1 MRIIT
6 LTSTALFLTI
16 NSLCGQI
23 THEDYSA
30 NYRNAITPGYYLGFS
45 TLHDKLRKIRLPEN
59 VSKPSSFFNSIFL
72 DFHYSNQEFSV
83 GFYDQEAYKNNDL
96 ENGIMYDSNRSNA
109 IGIGSPPGDDTA
121 FGRGHEIE
129 HTLYG
134 ITLGFALGD
143 NPNLDVRI
151 PLAVSHFETESDN
164 LDDTSFS
171 GGIELFPNY
180 RINKYVA
187 WGVNFSH
194 IGNTSDYP
202 IFDESMTSVSFEAMA
217 ESSPAYG
224 MNWSGRLSA
233 GHYYPSNDI
242 NENSFWLWKGSL
254 ALHYQLHEDFTFL
267 PYFGIN
273 YSPTEDA
280 LTDDLWVDY
289 GIEFLLMPNSPWNF
303 SFGLAGVGGHNVIE
317 EGMEFYFSA
326 KGNF

>member
-1 MRIIT
+1 MKKIFI
-6 LTSTALFLTI
+6 LGIVSALVSHFSFGGHLI
-16 NSLCGQI
+16 
-23 THEDYSA
+23 HEEYKADY
-30 NYRNAITPGYYLGFS
+30 RKAITPGYYLGFS
-45 TLHDKLRKIRLPEN
+45 SLHDKLREVRLPEDI
-59 VSKPSSFFNSIFL
+59 SKSPSFFNSLFL
-72 DFHYSNQEFSV
+72 DFHFSNQEFSV
-83 GFYDQEAYKNNDL
+83 GFYDEEAL
-96 ENGIMYDSNRSNA
+96 ENGRSDFLTYGIEYDTNRSDSA
-109 IGIGSPPGDDTA
+109 APLGYHQPGDV
-121 FGRGHEIE
+121 E

-143 NPNLDVRI
+143 NPNLDIRI
-151 PLAVSHFETESDN
+151 PLAVSHFETDH
-164 LDDTSFS
+164 LDDTGFS

-187 WGVNFSH
+187 WGVNLSH
-194 IGNTSDYP
+194 INNTSDFP

-254 ALHYQLHEDFTFL
+254 ALHYQIHEDFSFL

-273 YSPTEDA
+273 YSPTEGA
-280 LTDDLWVDY
+280 LTDELWVDY

-317 EGMEFYFSA
+317 EGMEFYVST

>member
-1 MRIIT
+1 MKILVLPIT
-6 LTSTALFLTI
+6 IAFLTTNVGYANHLI
-16 NSLCGQI
+16 
-23 THEDYSA
+23 HEDYSA
-30 NYRNAITPGYYLGFS
+30 DLRETNTPGYYLGFNS
-45 TLHDKLRKIRLPEN
+45 LHDKLREVRLP
-59 VSKPSSFFNSIFL
+59 KHIQTPSSFFKSLYI
-72 DFHYSNQEFSV
+72 DFHYSNQEFDKD
-83 GFYDQEAYKNNDL
+83 GFYKKNAQ
-96 ENGIMYDSNRSNA
+96 ITYDSDRST
-109 IGIGSPPGDDTA
+109 SVEDTA
-121 FGRGHEIE
+121 FDDPSDIE

-134 ITLGFALGD
+134 LLFGFSLGD

-151 PLAVSHFETESDN
+151 PLSISHFEVDH
-164 LDDTSFS
+164 LDDSGFF

-180 RINKYVA
+180 RINEYVA
-187 WGVNFSH
+187 WGVNLSH
-194 IGNTSDYP
+194 LNNTSDFP

-224 MNWSGRLSA
+224 MNWSGRLSV

-242 NENSFWLWKGSL
+242 NENSFWLWKGAL

-273 YSPTEDA
+273 YSPTEGA
-280 LTDDLWVDY
+280 LTDELWVDY

-317 EGMEFYFSA
+317 EGMEFYVSA